1 MKNTKKS
8 KIVSRT
14 NSRRWAAILLVV
26 AIGVLLVACG
36 DVLGGEK
43 ADVDSVQI
51 QSMAGSPPTYFAIAH
66 GYLPDQCTTLGRTQQ
81 RVAMKT
87 IMVTLYTRST
97 DDAFCAPVLVP
108 FRERIRLDVRGLSAG
123 QYSVDVNGAVTTLN
137 LMETH

>member
-1 MKNTKKS
+1 MKKGKT
-8 KIVSRT
+8 VSRT

-36 DVLGGEK
+36 DVRGGDK
-43 ADVDSVQI
+43 ADVGKVET
-51 QSMAGSPPTYFAIAH
+51 QSMAGNPPTYFAIAYGH
-66 GYLPDQCTTLGRTQQ
+66 LPDECTRLGRVQQ

-123 QYSVDVNGAVTTLN
+123 QYGVDVNGAVTTLD
-137 LMETH
+137 LRDDH

>member
-1 MKNTKKS
+1 MKKGKT
-8 KIVSRT
+8 VSRT

-36 DVLGGEK
+36 DVLGGDK
-43 ADVDSVQI
+43 ADVDRVET
-51 QSMAGSPPTYFAIAH
+51 QSMSGNPPTYFAIVYGH
-66 GYLPDQCTTLGRTQQ
+66 FPDECTRLGRTQQ

-108 FRERIRLDVRGLSAG
+108 FRERTRLDVSGLSAG
-123 QYSVDVNGAVTTLN
+123 QYGVDVNGAVTTLN
-137 LMETH
+137 LREDH